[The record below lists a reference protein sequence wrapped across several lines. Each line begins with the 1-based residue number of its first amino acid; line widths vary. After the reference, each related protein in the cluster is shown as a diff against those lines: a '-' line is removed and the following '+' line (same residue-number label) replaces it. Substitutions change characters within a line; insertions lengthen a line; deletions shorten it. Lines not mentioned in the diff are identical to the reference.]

1 MSFRQTCRI
10 ADSERVIF
18 CVPNGN
24 ISSGRAGGGGCG
36 GGGGGKKRYGRA
48 NIICGYVQNLSFI

>member
-18 CVPNGN
+18 CVRNGN
-24 ISSGRAGGGGCG
+24 ISSGRAGGGG
-36 GGGGGKKRYGRA
+36 GGGGGKKRCGRA